1 MILVTA
7 DTEPSAQRVETKTS
21 GGEPSIYSPSVNE
34 IDPCQNTT
42 RQTTE
47 KSEENIFNKTLVT
60 NDLPVQTSGENQ
72 MSLQTLLNHLQI
84 SKDAAE
90 EPQSRFQTQSSLELH
105 NVYEE
110 EEIVEEKASVIS
122 SQQYRS
128 KSSQAKSCIHIV
140 PSSMNPSELE
150 SLYDKLESP
159 TSEDKMRA
167 ECQVQGSRSI
177 ENILSSEKNVKKQ
190 QSHKKN
196 KKSGE
201 FNLPL
206 QQSNSGKKSNNASL
220 SVGRGNNR
228 GFNENF
234 ARLLKNKARDG
245 QDLNVSQTESDM
257 MHTEI
262 DDYDNIE
269 NQRLSLHIKMA
280 TRDNL
285 ATPPQYSAR
294 LPSARLGNT
303 LDSSRL
309 RTQQCEKSM
318 LKTGSALTRL
328 ERDYLADMDR
338 KKRLAELVAQS
349 TKNQT
354 RKTVQNRSMI
364 KKAVPEKKEERIVM
378 KSKMPTRRESHVD
391 VAEIKRD
398 VSAEKSAIIID
409 RPLQMK
415 PKKEE
420 INLEVI
426 NTLRLK
432 RQNPDNV
439 LFKKSQSKSVTK
451 KRFGNN
457 TDRINFNETILLNK
471 SQDLGRSFVEPK
483 RLGKNSTQEA
493 AAQKPSIGEAKGW
506 SNTLDAV
513 MSGITV
519 GGVSKTW
526 ESLTRKISTTVNN
539 NEVVVNLQEEKELLA
554 EYASQAKIAA
564 ESTDILTKR
573 SNNSDIEEMITSQF
587 NIKGIKLDSLAFLL
601 LRQSEEKVG
610 ILKSFEVV

>member
-1 MILVTA
+1 MRFSTFLTLFLVTA
-7 DTEPSAQRVETKTS
+7 DTEPSALRVETKTS
-21 GGEPSIYSPSVNE
+21 GEPSIYSPSVNE

-60 NDLPVQTSGENQ
+60 SELPVQISADNQ
-72 MSLQTLLNHLQI
+72 VSLQTLLNHLQI
-84 SKDAAE
+84 SKDQYHGSE
-90 EPQSRFQTQSSLELH
+90 EPQSHFQTQSSLELH

-110 EEIVEEKASVIS
+110 EIAEEKVSL
-122 SQQYRS
+122 QYRS
-128 KSSQAKSCIHIV
+128 KSSQAIHIV
-140 PSSMNPSELE
+140 PSAMNKSELE

-159 TSEDKMRA
+159 TSEDKMMV
-167 ECQVQGSRSI
+167 ENQFGGCRSI
-177 ENILSSEKNVKKQ
+177 SIGNILNTEKNVKKQ
-190 QSHKKN
+190 NSHKKN

-206 QQSNSGKKSNNASL
+206 QQSGSGKKSNNASL
-220 SVGRGNNR
+220 SVDRGNNR
-228 GFNENF
+228 GFTENF
-234 ARLLKNKARDG
+234 AKLLKNKTRD
-245 QDLNVSQTESDM
+245 DDDM
-257 MHTEI
+257 SYTEI
-262 DDYDNIE
+262 DDYENIE

-294 LPSARLGNT
+294 LPSARPGST
-303 LDSSRL
+303 LDSCRL

-318 LKTGSALTRL
+318 MKASGAMTRL

-354 RKTVQNRSMI
+354 RKVTTPAAAQNRSMI

-391 VAEIKRD
+391 MVEIKRE

-415 PKKEE
+415 AKKED

-439 LFKKSQSKSVTK
+439 LFKKSQSKSIPK

-457 TDRINFNETILLNK
+457 TDRINFNETMLLNK

-483 RLGKNSTQEA
+483 RLGNKVQEA
-493 AAQKPSIGEAKGW
+493 AIQKSSIGEAKGW

-513 MSGITV
+513 MSGING

-526 ESLTRKISTTVNN
+526 ESLTRKITSTVNT
-539 NEVVVNLQEEKELLA
+539 EIVNIQEEKELLA

-573 SNNSDIEEMITSQF
+573 SNNSDLEEMITSQF
-587 NIKGIKLDSLAFLL
+587 NIKDIKLDSLAFLL
-601 LRQSEEKVG
+601 LRQSEEKV
-610 ILKSFEVV
+610 